1 MYFFL
6 SITTKQFVLLTDLKS
21 RRCSSTSLRL
31 LRSEKPETGVDRIL
45 LDAELR
51 TTFISYV
58 SFGESSSAPPCTS
71 NRKAFFENV
80 SPTTHH
86 RWTKELQWTVSAFT
100 CKTSNNANVVGVL
113 RVTFMARENLVL
125 HGLNYHK
132 VIKSLHRFQSM
143 EHPLPGL
150 PTGNDDDDMPAMNS
164 VSAKV
169 DVGGST
175 LEGAPTT

>member
-1 MYFFL
+1 M
-6 SITTKQFVLLTDLKS
+6 STVLLHRHEGQRVLLVVVGIVKS
-21 RRCSSTSLRL
+21 RVQLY
-31 LRSEKPETGVDRIL
+31 I
-45 LDAELR
+45 
-51 TTFISYV
+51 I
-58 SFGESSSAPPCTS
+58 
-71 NRKAFFENV
+71 
-80 SPTTHH
+80 

-113 RVTFMARENLVL
+113 CVTFMARENLVL

-150 PTGNDDDDMPAMNS
+150 PVTQ

>member
-113 RVTFMARENLVL
+113 WFD
-125 HGLNYHK
+125 
-132 VIKSLHRFQSM
+132 Q
-143 EHPLPGL
+143 
-150 PTGNDDDDMPAMNS
+150 TGNDDDDMPAMNS